1 MTYALLAVPFLAAGL
16 SLALLATRRL
26 PHPRPWWTATLLVG
40 AALVLLTGAF
50 DSLMVAADLFRYRES
65 ALLGPRALLTPV
77 EDFAWPVF
85 AVLAVPA
92 LWELVGRSRAGRDH
106 DR

>member
-16 SLALLATRRL
+16 LLALLATRRL

-40 AALVLLTGAF
+40 AALVVLTGIF
-50 DSLMVAADLFRYRES
+50 DSLMVAADLFRYRDA
-65 ALLGPRALLTPV
+65 ALLGPRVLLTPV
-77 EDFAWPVF
+77 EDLAWPVF

-92 LWELVGRSRAGRDH
+92 LWELVRLPGRGSNHER
-106 DR
+106 

>member
-16 SLALLATRRL
+16 VLAVLATQRMPHARR
-26 PHPRPWWTATLLVG
+26 WWAATLLVG
-40 AALVLLTGAF
+40 AVLVVLTGVF
-50 DSLMVAADLFRYRES
+50 DSLMVAADLFRYHDA
-65 ALLGPRALLTPV
+65 ALLGPRVLLTPV

-92 LWELVGRSRAGRDH
+92 LWELVRLPGRGRDH
-106 DR
+106 ER

>member
-16 SLALLATRRL
+16 LLALLATRRL
-26 PHPRPWWTATLLVG
+26 PHPRPWWAATLLVG
-40 AALVLLTGAF
+40 AALVVLTGAF
-50 DSLMVAADLFRYRES
+50 DSLMVAADLFRYHDA
-65 ALLGPRALLTPV
+65 ALLGPRVLLTPV

-92 LWELVGRSRAGRDH
+92 LWELVRLPGRGSNHER
-106 DR
+106 